1 LPLEHPAFAE
11 VQFLAGPSS
20 TQNVKSMRGR
30 LVKRQV
36 N

>member
-11 VQFLAGPSS
+11 VQFLAGRSS
-20 TQNVKSMRGR
+20 TRNVKSIRRR